1 MWQRK
6 YWFLTIL
13 LIILF
18 QNLNSQIPIRVY
30 LKIYEVPAYQSIL
43 SAQKTENGGLKGTK
57 IGGNVTATF
66 PSGIVLL
73 DSDLGRD
80 ASDSIVENYIKS
92 KVLFGCPEIVNIFP
106 VAKYELELNPLSES
120 KRIKEEL
127 SDFKGNG
134 LNYEIKIKPQFIS
147 DNEIILNLQFIKE
160 IEKIKPFELLAF
172 RKYKREFE
180 RKMILNQ
187 TFGFKFFKNY
197 YIGFLDYSGKLKG
210 MYTGF
215 QYLLNNNP
223 IFYPERIV
231 PLYEGCEGKNCK
243 DAGI

>member
-1 MWQRK
+1 MGQRK
-6 YWFLTIL
+6 HWFLTIL

-43 SAQKTENGGLKGTK
+43 SGEKTENGGLKGTM

-66 PSGIVLL
+66 PDGIVLL
-73 DSDLGRD
+73 DSDLGKD
-80 ASDSIVENYIKS
+80 ASDSIVEDYIKS
-92 KVLFGCPEIVNIFP
+92 KVLFGCREIVSILP
-106 VAKYELELNPLSES
+106 VAKHKFELNPLSLES

-147 DNEIILNLQFIKE
+147 DNEIILSLQFIKE
-160 IEKIKPFELLAF
+160 MERIKPFELLAF
-172 RKYKREFE
+172 GKYEREFE

-187 TFGFKFFKNY
+187 TFGFKLFKNY
-197 YIGFLDYSGKLKG
+197 FIGFLDHSGKSKG
-210 MYTGF
+210 NVYWIS
-215 QYLLNNNP
+215 
-223 IFYPERIV
+223 IFIE
-231 PLYEGCEGKNCK
+231 
-243 DAGI
+243 